1 MSQAAAIPDAPS
13 SDSPV
18 LASARR
24 VLRLESEAISY
35 MAARL
40 DVQFERAVNLMWECQ
55 GRVVVTGVGKSGAIG
70 RKIASTLASTGTPA
84 LFLHAAEGLHGDLGM
99 VAPGDVL
106 LAISYSGRSDELL
119 TLVPSVRAMGV
130 PVVALTG
137 SSQSYLALNSSIA
150 LDASVDRE
158 ACPLNLA
165 PTSSTTVALALGD
178 ALAVALMEK
187 RGFAPSDFLRFHPG
201 GTLGRGANLKVEDLM
216 RTGDRVAICAE
227 TVSFREVLA
236 AITRAGAGAAILID
250 ESGELSGYLTDGD
263 LRRHLLLASNP
274 TELLLS
280 GANQHMTRSPL
291 ALRGEMAALDALRL
305 LQERKLNDAP
315 VVDAKNQPVGW
326 LEDQELLRAGLM

>member
-1 MSQAAAIPDAPS
+1 MPH
-13 SDSPV
+13 DSPI

-24 VLRLESEAISY
+24 VLQLESEAIAQL
-35 MAARL
+35 AARL
-40 DVQFERAVNLMWECQ
+40 DESFERAVELMWNCR
-55 GRVVVTGVGKSGAIG
+55 GRVVVTGLGKSGAVG

-119 TLVPSVRAMGV
+119 TLVPAVRAMGV

-137 SSQSYLALNSSIA
+137 SSQSYLALNSQIF
-150 LDASVDRE
+150 LDASVQRE

-187 RGFAPSDFLRFHPG
+187 RGFAPADFLKFHPG
-201 GTLGRGANLKVEDLM
+201 GTLGKGANLFVSDLM
-216 RTGDRVAICAE
+216 RVGDRIAICPQTA
-227 TVSFREVLA
+227 TFRDVLE
-236 AITRAGAGAAILID
+236 AITRAGAGAAMLLDD
-250 ESGELSGYLTDGD
+250 EGTLAGYLTDGD
-263 LRRHLLLASNP
+263 LRRHLLREADSNA
-274 TELLLS
+274 LLRS
-280 GANQHMTRSPL
+280 SVETHMTRSPL

-305 LQERKLNDAP
+305 LQERRLNDAP
-315 VVDAKNQPVGW
+315 VVDSENRPVGW